1 MRSIMT
7 LNRDSDIEDI
17 MPTEKKNINF
27 DTINRLFYD
36 YHSEV
41 ESIIMDMIADKIGCD
56 LLDIVFSDL
65 DELQEEY
72 HDRLKRLLRKG

>member
-1 MRSIMT
+1 MT
-7 LNRDSDIEDI
+7 LSRDSDIEDI
-17 MPTEKKNINF
+17 MPTEKKNISF

>member
-1 MRSIMT
+1 MT
-7 LNRDSDIEDI
+7 LSRDSDIEDI

-41 ESIIMDMIADKIGCD
+41 ESIIMDMIGDRIDRKT
-56 LLDIVFSDL
+56 LDTVFSDL

-72 HDRLKRLLRKG
+72 HDRLKSLLRKG

>member
-1 MRSIMT
+1 
-7 LNRDSDIEDI
+7 

-27 DTINRLFYD
+27 DTINRMFYD

-72 HDRLKRLLRKG
+72 HDRLKRMLRKG

>member
-1 MRSIMT
+1 MT
-7 LNRDSDIEDI
+7 LNRDSDIEI
-17 MPTEKKNINF
+17 VMPIEKKNINF
-27 DTINRLFYD
+27 DMVDKLFYD
-36 YHSEV
+36 YHSEC
-41 ESIIMDMIADKIGCD
+41 EAIIMDMISDKIGCD

>member
-1 MRSIMT
+1 
-7 LNRDSDIEDI
+7 

>member
-1 MRSIMT
+1 
-7 LNRDSDIEDI
+7 

-41 ESIIMDMIADKIGCD
+41 ESIIIDMITDKID
-56 LLDIVFSDL
+56 KKLLDIIFSDL

-72 HDRLKRLLRKG
+72 HDRLKRLLRKGCCL

>member
-1 MRSIMT
+1 MT
-7 LNRDSDIEDI
+7 LSRDSDIEDI

-41 ESIIMDMIADKIGCD
+41 ESLIMDMIADKIGCD

-72 HDRLKRLLRKG
+72 HDRLKRLLRKRCCL

>member
-1 MRSIMT
+1 MT

-17 MPTEKKNINF
+17 MLIEKKNIDIDIVNS
-27 DTINRLFYD
+27 LFYD

>member
-1 MRSIMT
+1 
-7 LNRDSDIEDI
+7 

-36 YHSEV
+36 YYSEV